1 MHKVPWS
8 TLFFKVVVVSVFC
21 VCVCGGGTVRLCGFT
36 SPSGFRIVIVSFH
49 PLPFK
54 YLPSRATMLALISW
68 RAKEREREAMKKKGI
83 HGEFRDGTVLSNQ
96 NGKRKTERSLQ
107 LELPRLEKASVSL
120 SLSHLLPRERSQS
133 EPAVVASRS
142 ERERERERVEYFS
155 SQSIGNIMRNHMR
168 ILLRSLSIWF

>member
-8 TLFFKVVVVSVFC
+8 TLFFKVVVVSVF
-21 VCVCGGGTVRLCGFT
+21 GGGTVRLCGFT

-107 LELPRLEKASVSL
+107 LELPRWKRHQSL

-142 ERERERERVEYFS
+142 ERERERERE
-155 SQSIGNIMRNHMR
+155 
-168 ILLRSLSIWF
+168 LSTSALKASGTS

>member
-1 MHKVPWS
+1 MLLQGSGGSGSAADQQETKRCTKYLGQHCSSKLL
-8 TLFFKVVVVSVFC
+8 LFQFF
-21 VCVCGGGTVRLCGFT
+21 GGGTVRLCGFT
-36 SPSGFRIVIVSFH
+36 SPSGSRIVIVSFH

-107 LELPRLEKASVSL
+107 LELPRWKRHQSL
-120 SLSHLLPRERSQS
+120 SLSLIFFLERG
-133 EPAVVASRS
+133 VSRS
-142 ERERERERVEYFS
+142 PLLWRHEVRERERERE
-155 SQSIGNIMRNHMR
+155 
-168 ILLRSLSIWF
+168 LSTSALKASGTS

>member
-8 TLFFKVVVVSVFC
+8 TLFFKVVVVSVF
-21 VCVCGGGTVRLCGFT
+21 GGGTVRLCGFT

-107 LELPRLEKASVSL
+107 LELPRWKRHQSL